1 MGCCDVLDGDDRS
14 ERRECDGDRG
24 LAITTPERTRALPE
38 IAGPELAPPKVKAK
52 EVFMEYHVM
61 WEIDIEG
68 DDPVDAALQALACVQ
83 RRGTTA
89 VVFDVT
95 AEDGETIR
103 VDLMNEERY
112 LKP

>member
-1 MGCCDVLDGDDRS
+1 
-14 ERRECDGDRG
+14 
-24 LAITTPERTRALPE
+24 
-38 IAGPELAPPKVKAK
+38 
-52 EVFMEYHVM
+52 MEYHVM

-68 DDPVDAALQALACVQ
+68 DDPVDAALRALACL
-83 RRGTTA
+83 RKRGTTA